1 MDSQASGFGRQNGDF
16 QGSKDSSAK
25 NVRVAKPNSL
35 RKISTR
41 NFDSRASCDTHVAGD
56 LVAAGA
62 RSF

>member
-1 MDSQASGFGRQNGDF
+1 MDSQASGLGRQNGDF
-16 QGSKDSSAK
+16 QGSKDSSARD
-25 NVRVAKPNSL
+25 VRVAKPNSP

-41 NFDSRASCDTHVAGD
+41 YIDGRALCDTHVAGD